1 MVIYL
6 SVIKMNVCL
15 IFRVFTYMVH
25 TVYVFIL
32 IILCEGR
39 FAFFCPPSFSCII
52 GGQLRLLGSSSF
64 FLLFLMSKANL
75 KLLKQIMTQKKI
87 LLPTQRDLITGQR
100 RLVKAAVG
108 FCFNKIV
115 NGARKLKP
123 CALVRE
129 L

>member
-39 FAFFCPPSFSCII
+39 LAFFCPPSFSCII

-75 KLLKQIMTQKKI
+75 KLLKQIKI

-100 RLVKAAVG
+100 RLEKAAVG

-115 NGARKLKP
+115 NVARKLKP

>member
-1 MVIYL
+1 
-6 SVIKMNVCL
+6 MNVHL
-15 IFRVFTYMVH
+15 IFRVFSYMVH

-39 FAFFCPPSFSCII
+39 LAFFCPPSFSCII
-52 GGQLRLLGSSSF
+52 GGQLRLLGSSSSV
-64 FLLFLMSKANL
+64 LLFLMSKANL
-75 KLLKQIMTQKKI
+75 KLLKQIMPHKKRSFFSHR
-87 LLPTQRDLITGQR
+87 RDLFTGQR
-100 RLVKAAVG
+100 RLEKGAGG

-115 NGARKLKP
+115 SVERKLKP

>member
-15 IFRVFTYMVH
+15 IFHVFTYMVH

-39 FAFFCPPSFSCII
+39 LAFFCPPSFSCII

-75 KLLKQIMTQKKI
+75 KLLKQIKI
-87 LLPTQRDLITGQR
+87 LLPTRRDLITGQR
-100 RLVKAAVG
+100 RLEKAAVG
-108 FCFNKIV
+108 FCLNKIV
-115 NGARKLKP
+115 NVARKLKP
-123 CALVRE
+123 HALVRE